1 MVVLSSCYFLFT
13 YLSSN
18 GREHSSFLHGRCRS
32 EAVEF
37 DQPALNDEVQ
47 VQVLVQSGAALW
59 RARIMMGDVIVWE
72 RTAVQGEEQSYNSGW
87 MQLSS
92 GRYTFTFGT
101 VGIGSLEATVTVLSK
116 GGFR

>member
-1 MVVLSSCYFLFT
+1 M
-13 YLSSN
+13 
-18 GREHSSFLHGRCRS
+18 
-32 EAVEF
+32 
-37 DQPALNDEVQ
+37 
-47 VQVLVQSGAALW
+47 VQSGAALW

-72 RTAVQGEEQSYNSGW
+72 HTAVQGEEQSYNSGW